1 MTRAVRNQVQQEN
14 RMHRSIRLFTVSFV
28 MCVLSAITAP
38 PINAK
43 GKNITID
50 KNDQKTTVACTD
62 NAVTVTSEDNN
73 ITPSGECPQGHGQRQ
88 RQQRHHVIVAN
99 VGKITVTGN
108 DVNVVG
114 TNGIGGKPPKIS
126 QKKGNDINIVHNGK

>member
-1 MTRAVRNQVQQEN
+1 
-14 RMHRSIRLFTVSFV
+14 MHRSIRLFTVSFV
-28 MCVLSAITAP
+28 MFVLSAITAP
-38 PINAK
+38 SINAK

-73 ITPSGECPQGHGQRQ
+73 ITLS
-88 RQQRHHVIVAN
+88 
-99 VGKITVTGN
+99 
-108 DVNVVG
+108 
-114 TNGIGGKPPKIS
+114 GGKPPKIS

>member
-38 PINAK
+38 SINAK